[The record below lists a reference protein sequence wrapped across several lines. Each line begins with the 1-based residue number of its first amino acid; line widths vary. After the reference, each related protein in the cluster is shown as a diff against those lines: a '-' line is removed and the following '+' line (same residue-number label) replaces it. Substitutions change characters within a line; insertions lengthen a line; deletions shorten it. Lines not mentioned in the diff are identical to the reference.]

1 MTKEEYEETKE
12 DNQNHID
19 ALRAEIS
26 ELEKRICQSGTIMD
40 SPWVQAL
47 LEYGRL
53 TELDRETV
61 VTLVRRIEIFEDK
74 TIKITY
80 KFSDEFD
87 DLFSVRFS

>member
-1 MTKEEYEETKE
+1 MRKWTKK
-12 DNQNHID
+12 DNQSYIN

-26 ELEKRICQSGTIMD
+26 ELEKRITKSETILD
-40 SPWVQAL
+40 NSWVQKL
-47 LEYGRL
+47 LEHGRL

-61 VTLVRRIEIFEDK
+61 VTLIRNIEVFEDK

-87 DLFSVRFS
+87 YLFAESFS